1 MNTSSNYIAD
11 CLSIIAE
18 MRANRNA
25 NNTSGFAGVTCSIEW
40 DIEKPFHAQRRFVNV
55 ETVGEQN
62 EINHNKVNFAAVFG
76 YKFAHSN
83 VLKAA
88 WDCAESIYAERNGE
102 DMNEFEPS
110 GSYPDELFGV
120 EVPQGTKSEELAE
133 IHKQEMESK
142 QQIQKEESQRQ
153 QNLSMAKEMASRY
166 KAEIMNQVLAEGL
179 DKAEVMEDF
188 NDILSDTA
196 FRHADCLE
204 DKDLFIDAF
213 LSEC

>member
-18 MRANRNA
+18 MRAKRNV

-55 ETVGEQN
+55 ETVGEQS

-133 IHKQEMESK
+133 MHKQEVESK
-142 QQIQKEESQRQ
+142 QQIQREESERQ
-153 QNLSMAKEMASRY
+153 QNLTVAKEMASRY
-166 KAEIMNQVLAEGL
+166 KADIMKQLAISGIDKDEVL
-179 DKAEVMEDF
+179 EDF
-188 NDILSDTA
+188 TDILSDTA
-196 FRHADCLE
+196 YRHPESLG
-204 DKDLFIDAF
+204 DKETFIKAF